1 MAVINDV
8 VTALVAVSQGI
19 NIQDMGKP
27 ARVRDLN
34 DTPVTLNQGDC
45 PQVIHSVGPATERRL
60 TFTGNDYSVPK
71 GKFDYEIL
79 VYFVDQATNLGT
91 IWQTRPRVVAFI
103 SDFLDAIQ
111 RNDFFYS
118 VNTYSEVKTTG
129 AVDNLKYTGGSV
141 FRGAIFRVHVVRF
154 M

>member
-1 MAVINDV
+1 MAILNDI
-8 VTALVAVSQGI
+8 VTALVTVSQGI
-19 NIQDMGKP
+19 NLQDTGKP

-34 DTPVTLNQGDC
+34 DTPVALNQGDC
-45 PQVIHSVGPATERRL
+45 PQVIHSTGTSSERRL
-60 TFTGNDYSVPK
+60 TFTGNDYNVPK
-71 GKFDYEIL
+71 GRFDYEIV
-79 VYFVDQATNLGT
+79 VYFVDQAVNLGT
-91 IWQTRPRVVAFI
+91 IWQTRPRVVAYI

-118 VNTYSEVKTTG
+118 VNTYSEVKTSG
-129 AVDNLKYTGGSV
+129 AADNLKYSGGAT